1 MVWQFVFNY
10 SSLEIREM
18 KFKVQKI
25 LPSHTDC
32 AKGENLTLAV

>member
-25 LPSHTDC
+25 LPSHTDR